1 MANNIKNIMGIAIA
15 DIKAVNGIAA
25 ADIKELNG
33 EEFASAYA
41 IGTWTARTSN
51 GTGENK
57 YVGAMAGTGTSGLYA
72 GGYPYGDGKGTNTF
86 EWGGSS
92 WSAGGS
98 LNNNSHNSMG
108 AGTQSAAIK
117 IAGQDGDLTYQY
129 VEEYNGSSWTNK
141 TSTNNDHS
149 GGTTC
154 GAAVNACIVLL
165 GANTNTEQY
174 NSAGSGS
181 WTDKATDTRRDEHQ
195 NGDSG
200 GAGQGMA
207 IAGKADGS
215 FISTTRIYT
224 LSTNAWTAGTSY
236 PIAVS
241 AGGSFGQ
248 TDATDIVAFTGRTAD
263 ADGGVASTFEF
274 NSGAWQTGNS
284 LTRARRHSSGCGPT
298 GNGLTTNGYDGS
310 FRDYTDT
317 FSRTIST

>member
-1 MANNIKNIMGIAIA
+1 MGQFGYQVLGLGGYASRGIA
-15 DIKAVNGIAA
+15 VGV
-25 ADIKELNG
+25 
-33 EEFASAYA
+33 
-41 IGTWTARTSN
+41 WTDQSPSN

-57 YVGAMAGTGTSGLYA
+57 YAGAHAGTGTSGLYA

-92 WSAGGS
+92 WSSGGS

-117 IAGQDGDLTYQY
+117 IAGQDGDGTYQY

-154 GAAVNACIVLL
+154 GSAVNACIVLL
-165 GANTNTEQY
+165 GANPNSEQY
-174 NSAGSGS
+174 NSSGSGS
-181 WTDKATDTRRDEHQ
+181 WTDKATDTRRDEMQ

-207 IAGKADGS
+207 IAGKDQPGGGD
-215 FISTTRIYT
+215 FIATTRIYT
-224 LSTNAWTAGTSY
+224 LATNAWTAGTAY
-236 PIAVS
+236 PIACS
-241 AGGSFGQ
+241 AGGSFGK
-248 TDATDIVAFTGRTAD
+248 TDTTDIVAFLGKTAAED
-263 ADGGVASTFEF
+263 NGVASCFEF
-274 NSGAWQTGNS
+274 NGSAWATGNS
-284 LTRARRHSSGCGPT
+284 LTRARRTTGACGST

-317 FSRTIST
+317 FSRPGKDT

>member
-1 MANNIKNIMGIAIA
+1 MAQFGYQVLGLGGYASRGIA
-15 DIKAVNGIAA
+15 VGV
-25 ADIKELNG
+25 
-33 EEFASAYA
+33 
-41 IGTWTARTSN
+41 WTARTSN

-108 AGTQSAAIK
+108 AGTQSDAIK

-129 VEEYNGSSWTNK
+129 VEQYDGSSWTNK

-154 GAAVNACIVLL
+154 GGGAVNACIVLI
-165 GANTNTEQY
+165 GANTNSEQY

-181 WTDKATDTRRDEHQ
+181 WTDKATTTRKDEVQ

-200 GAGQGMA
+200 GAGEGMA
-207 IAGKADGS
+207 IAGKVDGS
-215 FISTTRIYT
+215 FVSTTRIYT

-248 TDATDIVAFTGRTAD
+248 TDATDIVAFMGKTAD
-263 ADGGVASTFEF
+263 ADTGVASTFEF
-274 NSGAWQTGNS
+274 NSGAWATGNS
-284 LTRARRHSSGCGPT
+284 LTRARRHSSGCGST
-298 GNGLTTNGYDGS
+298 GNGLTTNGNDGS
-310 FRDYTDT
+310 FVDYTDT
-317 FSRTIST
+317 FSRPGKDT